1 MKKFLFL
8 LMASFCMACPNAY
21 AGCNAPTTLS
31 YDGNQHYDDDEFLYD
46 VPNYYYVKE
55 GYKNTKNK
63 TSGDGKGYECDKFNP
78 KSCQDGNRL
87 TLPAGHY
94 FRGNRIGVKTTYE
107 CKARAAGNDK
117 WEPISKDVCSTP
129 VYGDIEVGKQYGR
142 HLGKPECSGY
152 PLTDDNGT
160 EYALLCLDGPTLV
173 CKAMSCV
180 QGMRADNG
188 KCIIEGVDPL
198 QNCLTQHGCTV
209 SDTNCVACCKAD
221 QNQITW
227 ENKTCKCK
235 DSKQKFDIN
244 TSVCKSSGNDDNNGK
259 VDKCKSLSGAEQI
272 ACYACKQVD
281 ASVAVWQSNQ
291 CVCKDTNKEF
301 DVNSLKC
308 VSKDSVYVEKDTCE
322 LMVSELQ
329 MYVKSNCSSLDL
341 SVSSLMSMCGRITQ
355 VELNTKIAAI
365 KNNCNL
371 VLSGDKQASK
381 KNIIAAG
388 EKLDSIVAG
397 FGEAN
402 VWKNAEGEFNTARLA
417 SDSIAGVVLG
427 TAGGLITSS
436 VMKKKQAE
444 QGFEDLKCVIGGQPV
459 AGWGDEFNVGI
470 Q

>member
-46 VPNYYYVKE
+46 AANYEYVKH

-94 FRGNRIGVKTTYE
+94 FRGNKIDVKTTYE

-117 WEPISKDVCSTP
+117 WEPISKDVCESA
-129 VYGDIEVGKQYGR
+129 QYGTFKVGQELVR
-142 HLGKPECSGY
+142 RLTKQECSGY

-160 EYALLCLDGPTLV
+160 EYALICRDGPTLV
-173 CKAMSCV
+173 CKAMKCKT
-180 QGMRADNG
+180 GMKANNG
-188 KCIIEGVDPL
+188 KCEIDGSSDVTCKSQRDSEEGKACCDLPASVATW
-198 QNCLTQHGCTV
+198 NG
-209 SDTNCVACCKAD
+209 TNCVCLGGKVFRMIGGSGTCVAPENDDVLFRCSDVDINLFNQWTVQCASHPATINLITQIQTLCKSPSLTAALYNKLYTQVVISVT
-221 QNQITW
+221 QNCQQP
-227 ENKTCKCK
+227 EPDN
-235 DSKQKFDIN
+235 DSK
-244 TSVCKSSGNDDNNGK
+244 
-259 VDKCKSLSGAEQI
+259 
-272 ACYACKQVD
+272 
-281 ASVAVWQSNQ
+281 
-291 CVCKDTNKEF
+291 NK
-301 DVNSLKC
+301 
-308 VSKDSVYVEKDTCE
+308 
-322 LMVSELQ
+322 
-329 MYVKSNCSSLDL
+329 
-341 SVSSLMSMCGRITQ
+341 
-355 VELNTKIAAI
+355 
-365 KNNCNL
+365 
-371 VLSGDKQASK
+371 
-381 KNIIAAG
+381 IIAAG
-388 EKLDSIVAG
+388 KVLDGIVAG
-397 FGEAN
+397 FDVS
-402 VWKNAEGEFNTARLA
+402 VWKNAQGEFNTARLA

-444 QGFEDLKCVIGGQPV
+444 QGFEDLKCVVGGQSV